1 MAKNRTMAQKHLKAR
16 KEASK
21 IAKLHGY
28 EVCESGILNTPEVN
42 KDFRRCYKSEEE
54 QARMFCTKHGWI
66 LCEVFSKKYFTYKI
80 FDGGTKY
87 SYPLEYINI

>member
-28 EVCESGILNTPEVN
+28 EVCESGILKTPEVN
-42 KDFRRCYKSEEE
+42 KDFRRHYDSAEE
-54 QARMFCTKHGWI
+54 QASMFCTKHGWI
-66 LCEVFSKKYFTYKI
+66 LCEAFNNCFTYMI
-80 FDGGTKY
+80 YSGGTKY
-87 SYPLEYINI
+87 TYPLNI